1 MRVKK
6 SFFNLIFWIGLA
18 ILFNIYIYFSM
29 GAKPAIEFLGGYI
42 IEMSLS
48 LDNLF
53 LFLMVFSTFN
63 ISLEYQERVL
73 KYGIIGAMILRL
85 IFILLGIGIIN
96 KFHFIVYIFG
106 IILMFSGLKMIFH
119 DDNNIDFNK
128 NPVIK
133 IFKKIMPVH
142 DKLAGHNFF
151 IRINRKL
158 YATPLFIILII
169 IESSDVL
176 FALDSIP
183 AIFSITQDP
192 FIVYTSNIFAIICL
206 RSMYYILNRLNS
218 MFKFMKYG
226 VALILMFTGIKL
238 LVLYFN
244 IEISVSISILIILII
259 LLCSILFSLVFSNDN
274 ENKNL
279 RIR

>member
-18 ILFNIYIYFSM
+18 IIFNVYIYFSF
-29 GAKPAIEFLGGYI
+29 GLKPAVEFLGGYI

-53 LFLMVFSTFN
+53 LFLMLFSTFK
-63 ISLEYQERVL
+63 IPLEFQQRVL
-73 KYGIIGAMILRL
+73 KYGILGAMVLRL
-85 IFILLGIGIIN
+85 IFIILGIEIIN
-96 KFHFIVYIFG
+96 KFHFIIYIFG
-106 IILMFSGLKMIFH
+106 IILIFSGAKMMFH
-119 DDNNIDFNK
+119 SDNNIDFSK
-128 NPVIK
+128 NPIIRVFQKVIP
-133 IFKKIMPVH
+133 IH
-142 DKLAGHNFF
+142 DKLEGDKFF
-151 IRINRKL
+151 VKINKRL

-183 AIFSITQDP
+183 AIFSITQNP
-192 FIVYTSNIFAIICL
+192 LIVYTSNIFAIICL
-206 RSMYYILNRLNS
+206 RSMYYILNRLNG

-226 VALILMFTGIKL
+226 VALILMFTGLKL
-238 LVLYFN
+238 LILYFN
-244 IEISVSISILIILII
+244 IEISVSISILLILVI
-259 LLCSILFSLVFSNDN
+259 LLFSILFSLIFSND
-274 ENKNL
+274 EGNKNL

>member
-18 ILFNIYIYFSM
+18 ILFNVYIYFSM
-29 GAKPAIEFLGGYI
+29 GSKPAMEFLGGYI

-53 LFLMVFSTFN
+53 LFLMVFSSFN

-106 IILMFSGLKMIFH
+106 IILMFSGLKMMFH

-128 NPVIK
+128 NP
-133 IFKKIMPVH
+133 
-142 DKLAGHNFF
+142 
-151 IRINRKL
+151 
-158 YATPLFIILII
+158 FII
-169 IESSDVL
+169 
-176 FALDSIP
+176 
-183 AIFSITQDP
+183 FSQ
-192 FIVYTSNIFAIICL
+192 
-206 RSMYYILNRLNS
+206 
-218 MFKFMKYG
+218 
-226 VALILMFTGIKL
+226 
-238 LVLYFN
+238 
-244 IEISVSISILIILII
+244 E
-259 LLCSILFSLVFSNDN
+259 
-274 ENKNL
+274 
-279 RIR
+279 